1 MIVTAGSTNKS
12 VYVYFVDDDS
22 GTSPGEP
29 TTGLLFS
36 DIETGGSASY
46 VRQGAARTDF
56 TLVTLASAS
65 AAHIDGGFILV
76 DDTNMPGLY
85 RLDVP
90 DAAFTT
96 GVDQVVIQLVA
107 ASGKNTV
114 MRPIMVDITDVDLR
128 DGVRGGLTAL
138 PNAVVDGA
146 GGLVTSAGGATG
158 IDDLA
163 TPTNITAGTITTVT
177 NLTTNNDKTGYALSA
192 TGVDAIWDET
202 MAGHVTADTAGLV
215 MNDWQDAGRLDA
227 ILDTIAADVVN
238 IDGIV
243 PSAAGDAMTLTAAAV
258 DLIWDELLSGHTTGG
273 STGKALNNA
282 ASFIVADGTCQATGQ
297 TSTNIRL
304 AVGESATNDIYKN
317 DEIVITGG
325 AGQGESALITAY
337 DGTNKDCTVS
347 PALVITCDGTSTYE
361 ILPAHVHAENLGA
374 DAVDGTSLANDAITS
389 AKIAAGAITSSEAPN
404 LDATVSSR
412 MAEASIDTTGGA
424 VDNVTTTANVTTV
437 NGLAANVITAA
448 SINAAALTAA
458 KFGAGAI
465 DANALATDAVNE
477 IRDAILPTQNSAFNN
492 IEFLFVAASDGR
504 TPVTGATGTAVTRS
518 IDGGAFGSGTGT
530 LAEVGNGIYQY
541 DASAAD
547 MNGGIITFRFTGTGG
562 TPGAPDDRFVT
573 IVTGGGV

>member
-12 VYVYFVDDDS
+12 VYAYFVQDDS

-29 TTGLLFS
+29 KTGMLFS

-46 VRQGAARTDF
+46 VRQGAARVDF

-65 AAHIDGGFILV
+65 AAHTDGGFILV

-85 RLDVP
+85 RVDVP
-90 DAAFTT
+90 DAAFVS
-96 GVDQVVIQLVA
+96 GVDQVAVHLVA
-107 ASGKNTV
+107 ASGQNAV
-114 MRPIMVDITDVDLR
+114 MRPVMVDITDVDLR
-128 DGVRGGLTAL
+128 DGVRGGMTAL
-138 PNAVVDGA
+138 PNATVDGA

-177 NLTTNNDKTGYALSA
+177 NLTNNNDKTGYALSA
-192 TGVDAIWDET
+192 SGVDDIWDET

-215 MNDWQDAGRLDA
+215 MNDLQDAGRLDT

-465 DANALATDAVNE
+465 DANALPTDAVNE